1 MLYRFRGK
9 VQQMLYRK
17 RQCCTDM
24 GSISKRQR
32 KNGSVAWLAQI
43 VIKRDGR
50 IVLRENKT
58 FERRSTASAWI
69 KHRQEHLSQPEAVE
83 AACLSQSNNG
93 RTPTLA
99 DAIDRYIRESNLKM
113 GRTKIQVLR
122 SIKDFDIADMNC
134 DSIRSSDIVAF
145 AREKLDTGVQP
156 QTISNYL
163 SHLGAVFKIARP
175 AWNYPL
181 DRQAMQDAWVV
192 ADSLGLTTKSRER
205 DRRPTLEELD
215 KLLQHF
221 KERSVA
227 RPSSVPMHRVVAFA
241 IFSTRRQEEITRITW
256 KDLDKSGKRIL
267 VRDMKNPGQKAGNDV
282 WCELSEEALSIVQA
296 MPRVADQIFPY
307 TTDAISASFTRA
319 CKILGIVDL
328 RFHDLRHDGVSRL
341 FELGF
346 NIPHVASHSGHRSW
360 TSLKRYTHLRQSGDK
375 YEDWSWLS
383 DVTKEDRSMRL
394 MKHGQFPRKRR
405 SERREKPYEY
415 DIEKQT

>member
-1 MLYRFRGK
+1 
-9 VQQMLYRK
+9 
-17 RQCCTDM
+17 M
-24 GSISKRQR
+24 GSISKRRR

-58 FERRSTASAWI
+58 FERRATASAWI
-69 KHRQEHLSQPEAVE
+69 KQREEHLSQPEAVE
-83 AACLSQSNNG
+83 DACLSQSNNG

-99 DAIDRYIRESNLKM
+99 DAIDRYIRESNRKM

-122 SIKDFDIADMNC
+122 SIRDFDIADMNC
-134 DSIRSSDIVAF
+134 DAIRSSDIVAF

-221 KERSVA
+221 KERSLA

-256 KDLDKSGKRIL
+256 KDLDKSGKRVL

-282 WCELSEEALSIVQA
+282 WCELSEEAVSIVQA
-296 MPRVADQIFPY
+296 MPRVAGQIFPY

-346 NIPHVASHSGHRSW
+346 NIPQVASHSGHRSW

-375 YEDWSWLS
+375 YEGWRWLS
-383 DVTKEDRSMRL
+383 EVTKKDRAL
-394 MKHGQFPRKRR
+394 KLVGHGQLPRTRR
-405 SERREKPYEY
+405 STRRHRLEERELS
-415 DIEKQT
+415 